1 MSYKLSLIVE
11 SLNSAFD
18 DRMLF
23 SRSITLFIFET
34 GSPESSD
41 AGNWPEFQNILD
53 KPVSSCDGNVITIS
67 VFFFKLFCQAI
78 VTDCYI

>member
-41 AGNWPEFQNILD
+41 AGN
-53 KPVSSCDGNVITIS
+53 
-67 VFFFKLFCQAI
+67 
-78 VTDCYI
+78 